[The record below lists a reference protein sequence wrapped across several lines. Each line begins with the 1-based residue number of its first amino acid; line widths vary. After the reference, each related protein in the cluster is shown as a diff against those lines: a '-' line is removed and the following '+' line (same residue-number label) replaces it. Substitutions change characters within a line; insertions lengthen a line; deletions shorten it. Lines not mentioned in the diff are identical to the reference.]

1 MFMTTTTMPN
11 VKMSNMPARLSMTAK
26 TSVDKPKIMAS
37 VAAIER
43 RSFQMFITFSEWY
56 GDPYNPFSKSMQKIA

>member
-1 MFMTTTTMPN
+1 MFMTTTMMPN

-26 TSVDKPKIMAS
+26 TSVDKPKIIAS

-43 RSFQMFITFSEWY
+43 RSFQMLISFSDGMVTLIILFPNY
-56 GDPYNPFSKSMQKIA
+56 Q